1 MLRHCLAQR
10 SAARTP
16 DEQNDLFPLPPTVTT
31 YRPLPQADYCWNDYQ
46 LIPIRYE
53 DREPIR
59 AWRNAQLQVL
69 RQAEPLTSEQQ
80 EAYFQRVVLPLFG
93 QEKPGQLLFSLLHH
107 DKLIAYG
114 GLVHIS
120 WTDLRAEV
128 SFLVEPTRAA
138 DPATYRQD
146 FLAHLRLLGQVAFGG
161 MGFNRLFS
169 ETYDIRPAHVAI
181 LEEAGFRL
189 EGRLRQHVQLKPGTF
204 ADSLM
209 HGQLATDYATAF
221 GTAF

>member
-1 MLRHCLAQR
+1 MK
-10 SAARTP
+10 
-16 DEQNDLFPLPPTVTT
+16 T
-31 YRPLPQADYCWNDYQ
+31 YRPLPQAEYRWQNYQ
-46 LIPIRYE
+46 LVPIRYE

-59 AWRNAQLQVL
+59 AWRNAQLEVL
-69 RQAEPLTSEQQ
+69 RQAEPLTIEQQ
-80 EAYFQRVVLPLFG
+80 EAYFQRIVLPLFE
-93 QEKPGQLLFSLLHH
+93 QEQPGQLLFSLLHNNE
-107 DKLIAYG
+107 LVAYG
-114 GLVHIS
+114 GLVHLS
-120 WTDLRAEV
+120 WADGRAEV
-128 SFLVEPTRAA
+128 SFLVDPTRAA

-146 FLAHLRLLGQVAFGG
+146 FRAYLRLLGQVAFEGLK
-161 MGFNRLFS
+161 FNRLFT